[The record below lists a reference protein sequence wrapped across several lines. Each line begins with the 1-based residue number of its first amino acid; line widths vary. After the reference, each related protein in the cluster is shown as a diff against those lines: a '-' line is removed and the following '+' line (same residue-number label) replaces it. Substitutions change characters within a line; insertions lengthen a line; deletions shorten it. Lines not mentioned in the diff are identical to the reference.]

1 MINDNITALLE
12 TIKRLERQLE
22 TELDKQQAALSY
34 HLQNHRVRFAD
45 AMCELHRQ
53 YKMGLIEFFRTAD
66 ISHILVSPIIYS
78 LIVPLIALDIAVSI
92 YQHVCFRS
100 YGIPRV
106 RRSDYIILDHHH
118 LAYLNAI
125 EKLNCSYCSYANG
138 LIAYVREVTARTE
151 QYWCPIKHA
160 RKIRTMHSRYHKF
173 VEYGDGE
180 YYQQRL
186 AELRKS
192 FDDLVEDS

>member
-1 MINDNITALLE
+1 MINDNIAALLE

-22 TELDKQQAALSY
+22 TELDKQQAALNY
-34 HLQNHRVRFAD
+34 HLQNHRARFTG
-45 AMCELHRQ
+45 AMCELQRQ

-78 LIVPLIALDIAVSI
+78 LIVPLITLDIAVSI

-160 RKIRTMHSRYHKF
+160 VRVLAPHSHFREF
-173 VEYGDGE
+173 SAYGDAE
-180 YYQQRL
+180 SYHSTLQRL
-186 AELRKS
+186 RDKTG
-192 FDDLVEDS
+192 FH

>member
-1 MINDNITALLE
+1 MINDNIATLLE
-12 TIKRLERQLE
+12 KIKRLEQQLE
-22 TELDKQQAALSY
+22 TELDKQQAAISY
-34 HLQNHRVRFAD
+34 HLQNHRDRFND

-92 YQHVCFRS
+92 YQHICFRS

-160 RKIRTMHSRYHKF
+160 SQVLAPHSRF
-173 VEYGDGE
+173 REFSTYGDAE
-180 YYQQRL
+180 SYQSTVQRL
-186 AELRKS
+186 RDKS
-192 FDDLVEDS
+192 SFR